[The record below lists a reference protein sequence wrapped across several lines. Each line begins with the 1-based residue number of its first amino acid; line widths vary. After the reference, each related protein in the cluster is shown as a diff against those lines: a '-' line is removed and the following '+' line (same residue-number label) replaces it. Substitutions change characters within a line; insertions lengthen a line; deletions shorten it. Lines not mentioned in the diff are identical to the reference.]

1 VIRTAALVAACAAL
15 AAAEPV
21 FLPPAAALGEPL
33 VIIGPSG
40 VTGSIT
46 AGPGRHSVAGVD
58 LHLVAPGSGA
68 EVRWD
73 GHRLVVAGGPAVL
86 VAPWRDPV
94 PDRRWA
100 WLPGGEAP
108 RCAILLADPPP
119 AADGAPVLPAQI
131 VVAQG
136 IDPRPGVAIALSG
149 AERFAAWR
157 VRDWRLALGWLVE
170 DLHRRGAR
178 RVVLLGPAAPQPEQA
193 ALAALAREAATVA
206 AAHGAGWIPGD
217 ALADPALWDGPVLS
231 AAGRAARD
239 RLLAAVMEP
248 AWTVSSSAPTQPSSS
263 PR

>member
-1 VIRTAALVAACAAL
+1 VIRTAFLVAACAAL

-21 FLPPAAALGEPL
+21 FLPPAAALGETL
-33 VIIGPSG
+33 ALIGPG
-40 VTGSIT
+40 GAPGSVI
-46 AGPGRHSVAGVD
+46 ARPGRLSAVGVD
-58 LHLVAPGSGA
+58 LRLVPPGDGA
-68 EVRWD
+68 GLRWT
-73 GHRLVVAGGPAVL
+73 GHRLTLAGEPAVL

-108 RCAILLADPPP
+108 RCGILLVDPPP
-119 AADGAPVLPAQI
+119 VADGAPVLPAQI
-131 VVAQG
+131 IAAQA
-136 IDPRPGVAIALSG
+136 IDPRPGVAIVLSG

-170 DLHRRGAR
+170 DLHQRGAR
-178 RVVLLGPAAPQPEQA
+178 RVVLLGPAAPEPEHG

-248 AWTVSSSAPTQPSSS
+248 AWTASSSAPTPPSSS
-263 PR
+263 QP